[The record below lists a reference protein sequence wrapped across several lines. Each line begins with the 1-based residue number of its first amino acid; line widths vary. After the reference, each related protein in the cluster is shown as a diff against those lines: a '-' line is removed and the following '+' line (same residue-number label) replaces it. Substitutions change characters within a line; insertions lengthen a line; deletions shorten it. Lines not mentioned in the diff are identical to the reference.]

1 MLNTC
6 MYLYVI
12 NNTENK
18 CKIGFSS
25 DPHKRLKTLQTGS
38 STNLKLHHY
47 VEVPAARVK
56 MLESKIHHELSYL
69 RLRGEWFNIE
79 PSKAQKMLDWLI
91 IRHAED
97 PLLE

>member
-1 MLNTC
+1 
-6 MYLYVI
+6 
-12 NNTENK
+12 
-18 CKIGFSS
+18 
-25 DPHKRLKTLQTGS
+25 
-38 STNLKLHHY
+38 

-91 IRHAED
+91 IRHVED